1 MATYRVRPT
10 KQIAL
15 LVGALGVVLVV
26 LGIVF
31 IGPGGSNSWMF
42 WVWIAAGLF
51 VAGYTLWA
59 AFARKGA
66 FQKVTGDQ
74 PPPPRRGM
82 TVTED

>member
-31 IGPGGSNSWMF
+31 IGPGGYP
-42 WVWIAAGLF
+42 VPEHPAVRAAGLF

-66 FQKVTGDQ
+66 FQKVTADQ